1 MDAGRNRPS
10 KSPPLGTEFA
20 ALTALMVHRNQP
32 ATGHV
37 RRLRRRAVRH
47 TFVVPWPE
55 GRLLG
60 DVGASPQPE
69 THLVQAK
76 GIIFRQSDANHA
88 QLCAQRTIRKRHAL
102 TVEDEVRLT

>member
-37 RRLRRRAVRH
+37 RRLRRRAARH
-47 TFVVPWPE
+47 SLTGGDAIVA
-55 GRLLG
+55 GKG
-60 DVGASPQPE
+60 DVVWAADRPTLSLPDGTSRALRATVVAS
-69 THLVQAK
+69 
-76 GIIFRQSDANHA
+76 R
-88 QLCAQRTIRKRHAL
+88 
-102 TVEDEVRLT
+102 VEGSMVIE